1 MVSVLTHF
9 QIKWSYQTAGLP
21 TVKYDSFLSRLRID
35 IAPLVEEDAAFAA
48 GKKPKRDDLVDA
60 LIAATVIRYEAV
72 IWTKDRDFLKF
83 LPKEKVSVM

>member
-1 MVSVLTHF
+1 MVSVLTYA
-9 QIKWSYQTAGLP
+9 QIRWGYQTAGLP

-35 IAPLVEEDAAFAA
+35 IAPLVQEDAAFAA
-48 GKKPKRDDLVDA
+48 RKKPKRDDLVNA

-72 IWTKDRDFLKF
+72 IWTKDRDFLEF